1 MGTTGQ
7 CHTRGS
13 MAVVSGPFRVTVDID
28 GTHTAEVIAM
38 LIVKLGTVLDREL
51 GSGTYSIAVDWDT
64 DN

>member
-1 MGTTGQ
+1 
-7 CHTRGS
+7 